1 MKRVLILGID
11 GFIGHHLTRA
21 ILSQTDWEVHGI
33 DMHDDRIAEWVG
45 HPRLRFF
52 EGDITINREWIEYHV
67 KKCDVVLP
75 LVAIATPATYV
86 REPLR
91 VFELDFEANLPV
103 VRHCLHYGKHLVFPS
118 TSEVYGMCHDERF
131 DPETSE
137 LVYGPI
143 GKQRW
148 IYACSKQL
156 MDRVIHAYGLE
167 RGLRYTLFRPFNW
180 IGGGLDSI
188 DTPKEGSS
196 RVVTQFFGHIVRG
209 EPIRLVDGGLQR
221 RSFTFV
227 DDGIAA
233 LMKIIEN
240 RDDRACG
247 RIYNVGNPANHHSVR
262 ELAQMM
268 IEIAAD
274 YPEYRDN
281 AARVTLVDT
290 SAQDYYG
297 NGYQDVRDRVPA
309 IENTRA
315 ELDWEPRIGMREALV
330 RIFEHYRS
338 RMPDARSLNEASS
351 CDASH

>member
-1 MKRVLILGID
+1 
-11 GFIGHHLTRA
+11 
-21 ILSQTDWEVHGI
+21 
-33 DMHDDRIAEWVG
+33 
-45 HPRLRFF
+45 
-52 EGDITINREWIEYHV
+52 
-67 KKCDVVLP
+67 
-75 LVAIATPATYV
+75 
-86 REPLR
+86 
-91 VFELDFEANLPV
+91 
-103 VRHCLHYGKHLVFPS
+103 
-118 TSEVYGMCHDERF
+118 
-131 DPETSE
+131 
-137 LVYGPI
+137 
-143 GKQRW
+143 
-148 IYACSKQL
+148 
-156 MDRVIHAYGLE
+156 VIHAYGLE

-309 IENTRA
+309 IENTRT
-315 ELDWEPRIGMREALV
+315 ELDWEPRVGMREALV

-338 RMPDARSLNEASS
+338 RMSTARSLNEAVP